1 MSTPENAL
9 ESQSFEQALKELE
22 TIVTRL
28 ESGDVPLDE
37 SISLYARG
45 EKLRNHCEAR
55 LKSAQ
60 ARIEKIT
67 LDPDGAPNGTVAFE
81 GS

>member
-1 MSTPENAL
+1 MSSPEQAL
-9 ESQSFEQALKELE
+9 ESHTFEEALKELE
-22 TIVTRL
+22 TIVARL

-45 EKLRNHCEAR
+45 EKLRHHCEAR

-67 LDPDGAPNGTVAFE
+67 LGPDGAPAGTAPFD
-81 GS
+81 GN

>member
-1 MSTPENAL
+1 MSTPAPAL
-9 ESQSFEQALKELE
+9 ESHSFEEALKELE
-22 TIVTRL
+22 TIVARL

-67 LDPDGAPNGTVAFE
+67 LDPDGAPSGTAPFD
-81 GS
+81 GN